1 MAGGNRRA
9 TTLHRKADQA
19 ASPTDA
25 EEWFSTVDGKMSY
38 SYMEESPIKMGPPT
52 PEEVTKEGVMDPS
65 LLEIVKNRASKSTH
79 KGLLRPTHHTA
90 QA

>member
-1 MAGGNRRA
+1 MAGGNRGA

-19 ASPTDA
+19 ASRTDT

-38 SYMEESPIKMGPPT
+38 SYTEEPPVKMGPPT

-65 LLEIVKNRASKSTH
+65 LLEIIKTGQVNQ
-79 KGLLRPTHHTA
+79 PTKVY
-90 QA
+90 

>member
-1 MAGGNRRA
+1 MAGGNRGA
-9 TTLHRKADQA
+9 TTLHRKADQV
-19 ASPTDA
+19 ASPTDT

-38 SYMEESPIKMGPPT
+38 SYTEEPPVKMGPPT
-52 PEEVTKEGVMDPS
+52 PEEVTKEGVMYPS

>member
-1 MAGGNRRA
+1 
-9 TTLHRKADQA
+9 
-19 ASPTDA
+19 
-25 EEWFSTVDGKMSY
+25 MSY
-38 SYMEESPIKMGPPT
+38 SYMEELPIKMGPPT

-65 LLEIVKNRASKSTH
+65 LLEIIKNRASKSTH